1 MLWAT
6 IVMSLREI
14 RRNTMR
20 SLLTTLGIVIG
31 VSAVI
36 AMVTLG
42 QGATAKVT
50 GDIAKM
56 GNNML
61 MVMPG
66 ADRRGPTQTT
76 ATAFKLPDAQAIA
89 REIASVA
96 EVAPASGK
104 SALTVY
110 GNKNHAA
117 TVNGST
123 NGFFSIRGYEVA
135 SGRLFNDAELAGGQP
150 ACVLGATVQ
159 KELFG
164 TGDPLGAFIRVGNVS
179 CRVIGTLVSKGQ
191 STFGM
196 DQDDFLVIPLRTFQ
210 RRIAGTTDVGMIY
223 VSAKSDSLI
232 TKTKNQIEGLM
243 RERRRVVSGGEDD
256 FTVRDMKE
264 IADTLSSVTGAL
276 TALLGAIAAVSLL
289 VGGIGIMN
297 IMLVSVTER
306 TREIGVRLAIGAR
319 AEEVLLQFL
328 IEAVVLSLFGGIF
341 GMLLGLGGSYLAASA
356 LSLPFSVS
364 PVIVVVA
371 LVFSAAIGVGFGF
384 APARKAA
391 RLNPIDALRHE

>member
-1 MLWAT
+1 MFWAT
-6 IVMSLREI
+6 IIMSLREI

-66 ADRRGPTQTT
+66 ADRRGPTQTS
-76 ATAFKLPDAQAIA
+76 ATPFKLTDAIA
-89 REIASVA
+89 IQREIAAVA
-96 EVAPASGK
+96 NVAPASGK

-123 NGFFSIRGYEVA
+123 NAFFEIRGYEIA
-135 SGRLFNDAELAGGQP
+135 QGRVFTDAEMAGGQP
-150 ACVLGATVQ
+150 ACVLGETVR

-164 TGDPLGAFIRVGNVS
+164 SGDPLGAFIRVGNLS
-179 CRVIGTLVSKGQ
+179 CRVVGVLVSKGQ

-196 DQDDFLVIPLRTFQ
+196 DQDDFLVMPLRAFQ
-210 RRIAGTTDVGMIY
+210 RRLAGNTDVGMIY
-223 VSAKSDSLI
+223 VSAKSDGVIAKAKS
-232 TKTKNQIEGLM
+232 QIEGLM
-243 RERRRVVSGGEDD
+243 RERRHVAGGTEDD
-256 FTVRDMKE
+256 FMVRDMKE

-341 GMLLGLGGSYLAASA
+341 GMVLGLGGSYLAAMA
-356 LSLPFSVS
+356 FKLPFIVS
-364 PVIVVVA
+364 PTVVVVA
-371 LVFSAAIGVGFGF
+371 LVFSAAIGVGFGY

-391 RLNPIDALRHE
+391 GLNPIDALRHE

>member
-6 IVMSLREI
+6 ILMSFREI

-20 SLLTTLGIVIG
+20 SALTTLGIVIG

-42 QGATAKVT
+42 QGATARIT

-66 ADRRGPTQTT
+66 ADRRGPTQS
-76 ATAFKLPDAQAIA
+76 AAAAFKLDDVQAIQ
-89 REIASVA
+89 REVSAVGD
-96 EVAPASGK
+96 VAPASGK
-104 SALTVY
+104 SALSVF

-117 TVNGST
+117 TVNGTT
-123 NGFFSIRGYEVA
+123 NAFFAIRGYEVEL
-135 SGRLFNDAELAGGQP
+135 GRTFSDAELSGGQP
-150 ACVLGATVQ
+150 ACVLGATVR
-159 KELFG
+159 KELFAAQ
-164 TGDPLGAFIRVGNVS
+164 DPLGAFIRVGNVS
-179 CRVIGTLVSKGQ
+179 CRVVGILVSKGQ

-196 DQDDFLVIPLRTFQ
+196 DQDDFLVMPLRTFQ
-210 RRIAGTTDVGMIY
+210 RRLAGSTDVGMIY
-223 VSAKSDSLI
+223 VSARSESALGKA
-232 TKTKNQIEGLM
+232 KAQIEALM
-243 RERRRVVSGGEDD
+243 RERRRIPPGGEAD

-306 TREIGVRLAIGAR
+306 TREIGVRLAIGAL
-319 AEEVLLQFL
+319 AQEVLLQFL
-328 IEAVVLSLFGGIF
+328 VEAIVLSLFGGIL
-341 GMLLGLGGSYLAASA
+341 GMVLGLGGSLLAASA
-356 LSLPFSVS
+356 LGLPFLVS
-364 PVIVVVA
+364 PTVVVGA
-371 LVFSAAIGVGFGF
+371 LVFSAMIGVGFGY

-391 RLNPIDALRHE
+391 SLNPIDALRHE

>member
-6 IVMSLREI
+6 LLMSFREI

-20 SLLTTLGIVIG
+20 SGLTTLGIVIG

-42 QGATAKVT
+42 QGATARVT

-66 ADRRGPTQTT
+66 ADRRGPTQT
-76 ATAFKLPDAQAIA
+76 AASLFVPGDADAI
-89 REIASVA
+89 RKEIRAVA

-104 SALTVY
+104 SALVVF
-110 GNKNHAA
+110 GNRNHSA

-123 NGFFSIRGYEVA
+123 NAFFTIRGYEIDV
-135 SGRLFNDAELAGGQP
+135 GRTFSDAETQGAQP
-150 ACVLGATVQ
+150 ACVLGSTVK
-159 KELFG
+159 KELFSAQ
-164 TGDPLGAFIRVGNVS
+164 DPLGALIRVGSVT
-179 CRVIGTLVSKGQ
+179 CRVIGVLRGKGQ

-196 DQDDFLVIPLRTFQ
+196 DQDDFLVMPLRTFQ
-210 RRIAGTTDVGMIY
+210 RRLAGNTDVGMIY
-223 VSAKSDSLI
+223 VSATTEAAIPKA
-232 TKTKNQIEGLM
+232 KAQIEGLM
-243 RERRRVVSGGEDD
+243 RERRRVAPGSEAD
-256 FTVRDMKE
+256 FSVRDMKE

-306 TREIGVRLAIGAR
+306 TREIGVRLAIGAL
-319 AEEVLLQFL
+319 AGEVLLQFL
-328 IEAVVLSLFGGIF
+328 IEAVVLSLLGGIL
-341 GMLLGLGGSYLAASA
+341 GMLLGLGGSFLAASA
-356 LSLPFSVS
+356 FGLPFIVS
-364 PVIVVVA
+364 PVVVVVA
-371 LVFSAAIGVGFGF
+371 LVFSAAIGVGFGY

>member
-6 IVMSLREI
+6 ILMSFREI

-36 AMVTLG
+36 TLVTLG

-50 GDIAKM
+50 ADVAKM
-56 GNNML
+56 GNNMIML
-61 MVMPG
+61 MPG

-76 ATAFKLPDAQAIA
+76 ATPFKAADVVAIQ
-89 REIASVA
+89 REIASVQN
-96 EVAPASGK
+96 VAPSSGK
-104 SALTVY
+104 SQLLVF

-117 TVNGST
+117 TVTGTT
-123 NGFFSIRGYEVA
+123 NDYFAIRGYSIEK
-135 SGRLFNDAELAGGQP
+135 GRLFTDAETGGGQP
-150 ACVLGATVQ
+150 ACVIGDTVR

-164 TGDPLGAFIRVGNVS
+164 SGDPLGAFIRVGNVS
-179 CRVIGTLVSKGQ
+179 CRVIGTLQSKGQ
-191 STFGM
+191 STFGI
-196 DQDDFLVIPLRTFQ
+196 DQDDFVVMPLKTFQ
-210 RRIAGTTDVGMIY
+210 RRISGSIDIGSILI
-223 VSAKSDSLI
+223 SAKSESLI
-232 TKTKNQIEGLM
+232 TKTKTQVSGLM
-243 RERRRVVSGGEDD
+243 RERRRTNGGEDD
-256 FTVRDMKE
+256 FTVRDTKE

-328 IEAVVLSLFGGIF
+328 IEAVVLSLFGGVA
-341 GMLLGLGGSYLAASA
+341 GMLLGLFGSYFGAKAMSM
-356 LSLPFSVS
+356 PFLVS
-364 PVIVVVA
+364 PQIVVVA
-371 LVFSAAIGVGFGF
+371 LVFSAAIGVGFGY

-391 RLNPIDALRHE
+391 ALNPIDALRHE

>member
-6 IVMSLREI
+6 LLMSFREI

-20 SLLTTLGIVIG
+20 SGLTTLGIVIG

-42 QGATAKVT
+42 QGATARVT

-66 ADRRGPTQTT
+66 ADRRGPTQT
-76 ATAFKLPDAQAIA
+76 AASLFVPGDADAI
-89 REIASVA
+89 RKEIRAVA

-104 SALTVY
+104 SALVVF
-110 GNKNHAA
+110 GNRNHSA

-123 NGFFSIRGYEVA
+123 NAFFTIRGYEIDV
-135 SGRLFNDAELAGGQP
+135 GRTFSDAEAQGAQP
-150 ACVLGATVQ
+150 ACVLGSTVK
-159 KELFG
+159 KELFSAQ
-164 TGDPLGAFIRVGNVS
+164 DPLGALIRVGSVT
-179 CRVIGTLVSKGQ
+179 CRVIGVLRGKGQ

-196 DQDDFLVIPLRTFQ
+196 DQDDFLVMPLRTFQ
-210 RRIAGTTDVGMIY
+210 RRLAGNTDVGMIY
-223 VSAKSDSLI
+223 VSATTEAAIPKA
-232 TKTKNQIEGLM
+232 KAQIEGLM
-243 RERRRVVSGGEDD
+243 RERRRVAPGSEAD
-256 FTVRDMKE
+256 FSVRDMKE

-306 TREIGVRLAIGAR
+306 TREIGVRLAIGAL
-319 AEEVLLQFL
+319 AGEVLLQFL
-328 IEAVVLSLFGGIF
+328 IEAVVLSLLGGIL
-341 GMLLGLGGSYLAASA
+341 GMLLGLGGSFLAASA
-356 LSLPFSVS
+356 FGLPFIVS
-364 PVIVVVA
+364 PVVVVVA
-371 LVFSAAIGVGFGF
+371 LVFSAAIGVGFGY

>member
-6 IVMSLREI
+6 VLMSLREI

-20 SLLTTLGIVIG
+20 SALTTLGIVIG
-31 VSAVI
+31 VAAVI

-42 QGATAKVT
+42 QGATARVT

-66 ADRRGPTQTT
+66 ADRRGPTQTGAQLFT
-76 ATAFKLPDAQAIA
+76 LADVQAITRDVTA
-89 REIASVA
+89 AA
-96 EVAPASGK
+96 LVAPASGK
-104 SALTVY
+104 SVLTVY
-110 GNKNHAA
+110 GNKNHSA
-117 TVNGST
+117 TVNGTT
-123 NGFFSIRGYEVA
+123 NAFFDIRGYEIGE
-135 SGRLFNDAELAGGQP
+135 GRTFTDVEIQGGQA
-150 ACVLGATVQ
+150 ACVLGTTV
-159 KELFG
+159 KSELFSSQ
-164 TGDPLGAFIRVGNVS
+164 DPIGAFIRVGSLS
-179 CRVIGTLVSKGQ
+179 CRVVGVLQPKGQ

-196 DQDDFLVIPLRTFQ
+196 DQDDFLVMPLRTFQ
-210 RRIAGTTDVGMIY
+210 RRISGSTDVGMIY
-223 VSAKSDSLI
+223 VSARTEAALPKA
-232 TKTKNQIEGLM
+232 KAQIESLM
-243 RERRRVVSGGEDD
+243 RERRRIAAAAEAD

-306 TREIGVRLAIGAR
+306 TREIGVRLAIGAQ
-319 AEEVLLQFL
+319 ADEVLLQFL
-328 IEAVVLSLFGGIF
+328 IEAVVLSLFGGVL
-341 GMLLGLGGSYLAASA
+341 GMLVGLGGSFLASSA

-364 PVIVVVA
+364 PTVVIVS
-371 LVFSAAIGVGFGF
+371 LVFSAAIGVGFGY